1 MAMMRHQRSQITIM
15 INSCVLSPSHPV
27 GFSLIYDAMVWG
39 EVERDAFILMTDNY
53 WTLLTFPMRS
63 VLLLPL
69 RCLLITFA
77 WIIYW
82 RSLILIEFAA
92 KYLTYWKI
100 YSSNAHKNAWS
111 QFPELSHR
119 FFFLFLVHL
128 FSISLILYTQQS
140 KLNVRDNALDILCW
154 SFK

>member
-92 KYLTYWKI
+92 KYLTYWNI

-119 FFFLFLVHL
+119 FFSLSRPPFFNFLDFIH
-128 FSISLILYTQQS
+128 TT
-140 KLNVRDNALDILCW
+140 K
-154 SFK
+154 